1 FLRSRARDKR
11 VLMPLNTF
19 AVIDFETTGL
29 SPDHGARPTEI
40 AIVLVRNHKIVDRYQ
55 SLMNPERPIP
65 ADIQALTGI
74 TQAMVRSA
82 PRINVVMQQAT
93 DFAGQYPLVAH
104 NAAFDRKFWD
114 AETREIHRPRVQP
127 FVCSLLLS
135 RRLFPNAANHRL
147 GTLVHTLHLPQTGQF
162 HRALADAE
170 ATAHLLIRIQ
180 SELQQRYGIETISE
194 DLLCRIQAIGRN
206 KMDAFIQA
214 YRSDSARSPRSF

>member
-1 FLRSRARDKR
+1 
-11 VLMPLNTF
+11 MPLNTF

-40 AIVLVRNHKIVDRYQ
+40 AIVLVRNHGIVDRYQ
-55 SLMNPERPIP
+55 SLMNPEMPIP

-74 TQAMVRSA
+74 TQAMVRTA
-82 PRINVVMQQAT
+82 PGVDVVMQQAV

-114 AETREIHRPRVQP
+114 AETQRIGRRRTQP

-135 RRLFPNAANHRL
+135 RRLFPDAPSHGL
-147 GTLVHTLHLPQTGQF
+147 GSLVHTLCLPQTGRF

-170 ATAHLLIRIQ
+170 ATAHLLMRIQ
-180 SELQQRYGIETISE
+180 SELKQRYGLETIGE
-194 DLLCRIQAIGRN
+194 DLLCQIQTIGRK
-206 KMDAFIQA
+206 KMDAFIQG
-214 YRSDSARSPRSF
+214 YSE

>member
-1 FLRSRARDKR
+1 
-11 VLMPLNTF
+11 MPLNTF

-55 SLMNPERPIP
+55 SLMNPEIPIP

-93 DFAGQYPLVAH
+93 DFAGPYPLVAH

-114 AETREIHRPRVQP
+114 AETRAIHRPRVQP

-135 RRLFPNAANHRL
+135 RRLFPDAPNHRL
-147 GTLVHTLHLPQTGQF
+147 GTLVQTLHLPQTGQF

-170 ATAHLLIRIQ
+170 ATAYLLIRIQ
-180 SELQQRYGIETISE
+180 NELKQRYALETINE
-194 DLLCRIQAIGRN
+194 NLLCRIQAIGRN
-206 KMDAFIQA
+206 KMDAFIQE
-214 YRSDSARSPRSF
+214 YRRLPRD